1 MQFHTH
7 LIFTE
12 LPSMALKTDSNR
24 TECYDFTQMVNH
36 SEIVLFNEPMM
47 VFPEENMD
55 DHLLLEA
62 CNNTSFKQ
70 GFDITGSLY
79 KSNFLQY
86 DNKQFE
92 VENGTSLNE
101 NTEVKEGLAML
112 EILHSTSSF
121 CIPEDKPSYVDIS
134 EIRDIIESPRGT
146 SPIIISDDDD
156 VIFVDCYKESNN
168 EEQDSKISMKQ
179 CFSSRSN
186 GSKIRRN
193 PVRSA
198 RNKSKDFSKD
208 ILFEDDFAF
217 LDTSDDEA
225 DEKENKVHNSI
236 CLDIFR

>member
-1 MQFHTH
+1 
-7 LIFTE
+7 
-12 LPSMALKTDSNR
+12 MALKTDSNR
-24 TECYDFTQMVNH
+24 SECYDFTQMVNH
-36 SEIVLFNEPMM
+36 SEIVLFEEPIM
-47 VFPEENMD
+47 VYPEENMD
-55 DHLLLEA
+55 DNLLLEA
-62 CNNTSFKQ
+62 CSNTRFNQ

-92 VENGTSLNE
+92 VENGTSVDE

-121 CIPEDKPSYVDIS
+121 CTPEDKPSYVDIS
-134 EIRDIIESPRGT
+134 EIRGMIESPT
-146 SPIIISDDDD
+146 DASPIIISDDDD

-168 EEQDSKISMKQ
+168 EEQNSKISMKQ

-186 GSKIRRN
+186 GSEIRRN

-217 LDTSDDEA
+217 LDTTSDDEA
-225 DEKENKVHNSI
+225 DEKENQVPT
-236 CLDIFR
+236 